1 MKDLV
6 IPENWKK
13 TLSGSDFLV
22 RDSTIGNERVLI
34 FTTSTNINYLS
45 QSPFWICDG
54 TFKVVPTIF
63 RQLYTVHGCIGGD
76 ENSRIMPLVYVL
88 MSSKSEECYQ
98 TLFQDL
104 IDFGDEHSIDLQ
116 PQFIITDFEIAAIKA
131 IHAEFHEVQNKG
143 CHFHL
148 CQNIYRKVQAF
159 GLTTQYGNDENF
171 SLLIQHI
178 SALAFIP
185 YDNISAVFD
194 ELRTIMPEEACSI
207 MDWFEIYYVHGK
219 VRRTLRN
226 GNVVRSAP
234 LFPPSLWSVSNN
246 IEYAFPQTQNS
257 VEAWHRRL
265 EVLIGNAHV
274 GVFKI
279 IEEIQKE
286 QNRVQLEIESILR
299 GLPRNLPKK
308 KDRERESQIQ
318 TIYNDRDNR
327 PVIDFLRGIAHNLSF

>member
-1 MKDLV
+1 MNSNICEVVFSAHNKNKINVHGFLMVKDRNRKYKYYWRCKKYKSLQCPGRATTILIEDQHHLHNITNHNHAAEANRVNVAKTIKVLKERAQQTNDQPIQIIQNVITNSSQEIFPYLPSRDALRQSIKRIRRIDSPAEPQSLEDLV

-116 PQFIITDFEIAAIKA
+116 PQFIITDFEIATIKA
-131 IHAEFHEVQNKG
+131 IRAEFHEVQNKG

-159 GLTTQYGNDENF
+159 GLTTNMEMMKT
-171 SLLIQHI
+171 
-178 SALAFIP
+178 LA
-185 YDNISAVFD
+185 Y
-194 ELRTIMPEEACSI
+194 
-207 MDWFEIYYVHGK
+207 
-219 VRRTLRN
+219 
-226 GNVVRSAP
+226 
-234 LFPPSLWSVSNN
+234 
-246 IEYAFPQTQNS
+246 
-257 VEAWHRRL
+257 
-265 EVLIGNAHV
+265 
-274 GVFKI
+274 
-279 IEEIQKE
+279 
-286 QNRVQLEIESILR
+286 
-299 GLPRNLPKK
+299 
-308 KDRERESQIQ
+308 
-318 TIYNDRDNR
+318 
-327 PVIDFLRGIAHNLSF
+327 